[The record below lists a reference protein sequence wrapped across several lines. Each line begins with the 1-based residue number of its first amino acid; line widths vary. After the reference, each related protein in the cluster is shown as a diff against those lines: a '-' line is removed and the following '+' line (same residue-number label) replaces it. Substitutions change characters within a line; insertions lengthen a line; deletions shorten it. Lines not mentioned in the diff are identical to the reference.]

1 MCGIAGFYHSAGK
14 FNQETLEAMTLALAH
29 RGPDAAGY
37 HLNGPVGLGHRRLSI
52 LDLSSAANQPMRS
65 ADGNALVI
73 FNGEIYNFK
82 EIAADLGLNTRT
94 SSDTEVLLEAYL
106 AWGPQ
111 AIHRFNGMFAFAIW
125 HEPKQEL
132 FICRDRMGIKPL
144 YYLQNEDGIAFA
156 SELKSLLSLRNHYPF
171 TLNAQAVH
179 DFLLLGYIPE
189 PQSIVAEVR
198 KLPSGSY
205 ALYKNGKFLIESYWQ
220 PEEQVSAEC
229 LTNEIK
235 AKEQLKSL
243 VNSSVKYRMI
253 SDVPFGT
260 FLSGGIDSS
269 LVTAVAQHNSGHPV
283 NTFSIGFNDSKHNE
297 SHYAEQVANY
307 LGTHHHT
314 FTVTEHDALECLDR
328 MVDAYDEPYADSSAI
343 PTMLVSKLARK
354 HVTMTLSGDGGD
366 ELFLGYGAYTWARRL
381 ANPFVKAFKY
391 PIHQTLATFG
401 NNRMKRA
408 AGLFIDV
415 PETQIR
421 PHIFSQEQYYFSENE
436 VQQLINKP
444 SHTFTPLDFSTPRKL
459 MADEAQALFDLRYY
473 LKDDLLT
480 KVDRAS
486 MQFSLETRVPLL
498 DYRIVTFALNLSPEL
513 KNKSGVAKYLL
524 KQVLFDYVPAH
535 FFDRPKWG
543 FSIPLDKWLQKDL
556 HYLIDRYCSD
566 DACRNFG
573 LINEKVLR
581 FYKEQF
587 EAGHTYYYNRLWQIV
602 VLHKS
607 LERLN
612 LTH

>member
-205 ALYKNGKFLIESYWQ
+205 ALYKNGKLLIESYWQ

-283 NTFSIGFNDSKHNE
+283 QLQQMCD
-297 SHYAEQVANY
+297 
-307 LGTHHHT
+307 
-314 FTVTEHDALECLDR
+314 
-328 MVDAYDEPYADSSAI
+328 DAYQGNWQLVRHNAI
-343 PTMLVSKLARK
+343 
-354 HVTMTLSGDGGD
+354 HC
-366 ELFLGYGAYTWARRL
+366 
-381 ANPFVKAFKY
+381 
-391 PIHQTLATFG
+391 
-401 NNRMKRA
+401 
-408 AGLFIDV
+408 
-415 PETQIR
+415 
-421 PHIFSQEQYYFSENE
+421 
-436 VQQLINKP
+436 
-444 SHTFTPLDFSTPRKL
+444 
-459 MADEAQALFDLRYY
+459 
-473 LKDDLLT
+473 
-480 KVDRAS
+480 
-486 MQFSLETRVPLL
+486 
-498 DYRIVTFALNLSPEL
+498 ALN
-513 KNKSGVAKYLL
+513 
-524 KQVLFDYVPAH
+524 
-535 FFDRPKWG
+535 R
-543 FSIPLDKWLQKDL
+543 
-556 HYLIDRYCSD
+556 
-566 DACRNFG
+566 
-573 LINEKVLR
+573 
-581 FYKEQF
+581 
-587 EAGHTYYYNRLWQIV
+587 
-602 VLHKS
+602 
-607 LERLN
+607 
-612 LTH
+612 